1 VRVRLGQPEAVL
13 RVGRRGGEA
22 ALGPGRDGVHQ
33 ARGASGEHQERAQS
47 DRRQQSP
54 AEQVSEL
61 SRRIHHPPSKTS
73 QGFRCATS
81 FDADFRLSHLHNR
94 SPGSL
99 LSGNLTEKIKIHL

>member
-61 SRRIHHPPSKTS
+61 SRRIHHPRPIKVFGVPRVSTPTLDL
-73 QGFRCATS
+73 FICITEV
-81 FDADFRLSHLHNR
+81 
-94 SPGSL
+94 PGVSYL
-99 LSGNLTEKIKIHL
+99 ET